1 MPAFYNITR
10 GRKKSKTSETTSG
23 SAYGGFNLNNE
34 ADESEEDIQ
43 EKRAMGRDQANA
55 KKKSCASSCE
65 GSSLFVDLLADKFL
79 NMKKKKW
86 EKREEQQQSYIQL
99 KNRELDIRE
108 AERREATESSY
119 SGKKSLVDRQ
129 REKAD
134 VTGENGVDLLGAI
147 KKKVGNGFI
156 PRLWEGSLE
165 KRRNARGGVEQ
176 LQLVSL
182 QSLLQGL
189 ILPNTSD
196 RWVWLISGDGE
207 FSVSSVRNLI
217 DEKTLGTVGN

>member
-1 MPAFYNITR
+1 MIYRHDFTLEHCYNILKDHKGWLEIEMPAFYNITR

-108 AERREATESSY
+108 AERREATEL
-119 SGKKSLVDRQ
+119 K
-129 REKAD
+129 REK
-134 VTGENGVDLLGAI
+134 LAI
-147 KKKVGNGFI
+147 
-156 PRLWEGSLE
+156 R
-165 KRRNARGGVEQ
+165 
-176 LQLVSL
+176 
-182 QSLLQGL
+182 
-189 ILPNTSD
+189 
-196 RWVWLISGDGE
+196 
-207 FSVSSVRNLI
+207 SS
-217 DEKTLGTVGN
+217 